1 MRNTE
6 NTILE
11 NWPGAVPSEGPRK
24 SNYHFAL
31 RQSGVNLDFHLE
43 QYFKDQETNFHYFRS
58 FDELVIICQRFPVDI
73 IFLASRS
80 NMNSEI
86 ELLRSIKNN
95 VFLSITPVIVVHPE
109 PDDND
114 IVAVFENG
122 AEEFIYG
129 EWVDRLVEV
138 RIRRVIERSRRD
150 LAVNPSTKLPGPS
163 LIENEVNRQLEQKER
178 FAICYADLD
187 NFKAYNDY
195 YGYSSG
201 DRVIRLT
208 ARIIKDA
215 VFDLCRG
222 GFVGHVAGD
231 DFVFVIPDSLVENIC
246 SNILQ
251 TYDSLIPLSYDEK
264 DRQRGHITTVNRR
277 GEVENF
283 PILTM
288 SIAVLVNKNGEF
300 KHVGEISRMLADLKK
315 ITKAKD
321 GSNFMVERRSKY

>member
-11 NWPGAVPSEGPRK
+11 SWPVAVPNEGPHK
-24 SNYHFAL
+24 PNYHFAL
-31 RQSGVNLDFHLE
+31 RQSEVNLDFHLE
-43 QYFKDQETNFHYFRS
+43 QYFKDQETNFHYFRT
-58 FDELVIICQRFPVDI
+58 FDELVIICQRFPVDL

-80 NMNSEI
+80 NMNSDIEI
-86 ELLRSIKNN
+86 LRSIKSN

-114 IVAVFENG
+114 IVAVYENG
-122 AEEFIYG
+122 AEDFIYG

-163 LIENEVNRQLEQKER
+163 LIENEVNHQLEQKER

-195 YGYSSG
+195 YGYSLG

-231 DFVFVIPDSLVENIC
+231 DFVFIIPDSLVDQIC

-288 SIAVLVNKNGEF
+288 SIAVLVNKSGEF
-300 KHVGEISRMLADLKK
+300 KHVGEMSKMLADLKK

>member
-11 NWPGAVPSEGPRK
+11 SWPVAVPNEGTYKPT
-24 SNYHFAL
+24 YHFAL
-31 RQSGVNLDFHLE
+31 RQSEVNLDFHLE
-43 QYFKDQETNFHYFRS
+43 QYFKDQETNFHYFRT
-58 FDELVIICQRFPVDI
+58 FDELVIICQRFPVDL

-80 NMNSEI
+80 NMNADIEI
-86 ELLRSIKNN
+86 LRSIKSN
-95 VFLSITPVIVVHPE
+95 VFLSITPVIVVNPE

-129 EWVDRLVEV
+129 KWVDRLVEV

-163 LIENEVNRQLEQKER
+163 LIEIEVNRQLEQKQR

-201 DRVIRLT
+201 DRVIKLT

-231 DFVFVIPDSLVENIC
+231 DFVFIIPDSLVEQIC
-246 SNILQ
+246 SNILE
-251 TYDSLIPLSYDEK
+251 TFDSLIPLSYDQK
-264 DRQRGHITTVNRR
+264 DRERGQITTVNRR
-277 GEVENF
+277 GEVEDF

-288 SIAVLVNKNGEF
+288 SIAVLINKSGEF
-300 KHVGEISRMLADLKK
+300 KHVGEMSKMLADLKK
-315 ITKAKD
+315 ITKDKD

>member
-11 NWPGAVPSEGPRK
+11 SWPVAVPNEGPHK
-24 SNYHFAL
+24 PNYHFAL
-31 RQSGVNLDFHLE
+31 RQSEVSLDFHLE
-43 QYFKDQETNFHYFRS
+43 QYFKDQEINFHYFRS
-58 FDELVIICQRFPVDI
+58 FGELVIICQRFPVDL

-80 NMNSEI
+80 NMNSDIEI
-86 ELLRSIKNN
+86 LRSIKSN
-95 VFLSITPVIVVHPE
+95 VFLSITPVIVVHPD

-129 EWVDRLVEV
+129 KWVDRLVEV

-163 LIENEVNRQLEQKER
+163 LIEIEVNRQLEQKER

-201 DRVIRLT
+201 DGVIRLT

-231 DFVFVIPDSLVENIC
+231 DFVFVIPDSLVEQIC
-246 SNILQ
+246 SNILE
-251 TYDSLIPLSYDEK
+251 TFDSLIPLSYDEK
-264 DRQRGHITTVNRR
+264 DRERGHITTVNRR
-277 GEVENF
+277 GEVEDF

-288 SIAVLVNKNGEF
+288 SIAVLVNKSGEF
-300 KHVGEISRMLADLKK
+300 KHVGEMSKMLADLKK
-315 ITKAKD
+315 ITKDKD

>member
-1 MRNTE
+1 LQSTK

-11 NWPGAVPSEGPRK
+11 NWPGAVPIELPHK
-24 SNYHFAL
+24 PNYNFAL
-31 RQSGVNLDFHLE
+31 RQSEVNLDFYLE
-43 QYFKDQETNFHYFRS
+43 QFFRDQEINVHYFRS
-58 FDELVIICQRFPVDI
+58 FDELIIICQRFQIDI

-80 NMNSEI
+80 NLKSEI
-86 ELLRSIKNN
+86 DLLHSIKKN
-95 VFLSITPVIVVHPE
+95 VFLSITPVIVVHPD
-109 PDDND
+109 PDDSD

-129 EWVDRLVEV
+129 EWVDRLVRV
-138 RIRRVIERSRRD
+138 RISRVIERNRRD
-150 LAVNPSTKLPGPS
+150 LAVNPSTRLPGPS
-163 LIENEVNRQLEQKER
+163 LIENEVNRQLAQKER
-178 FAICYADLD
+178 FAVCYADLD

-195 YGYSSG
+195 YGYSFG

-208 ARIIKDA
+208 ARIIKDV

-231 DFVFVIPDSLVENIC
+231 DFVFVIPDSLVEEIC
-246 SNILQ
+246 TAILQ

-288 SIAVLVNKNGEF
+288 SIAVVINKKGEF
-300 KHVGEISRMLADLKK
+300 KHVGEMSKMLADLKK
-315 ITKAKD
+315 ITKEKD
-321 GSNFMVERRSKY
+321 GSNFMIERRSKY